1 MSEPDTE
8 RTPAQLL
15 LDALD
20 RLDPDDRKRV
30 LAWLL
35 EGGHPWPRALF
46 AMPPLRQGPLSALPE
61 LSTLEADALMSRF
74 ASLRGEHQTVPVRLP
89 SDQYRRL
96 RDWCQE
102 QSFSMATVIR
112 GLVARFLDE
121 RTTPPPQP
129 QEP

>member
-1 MSEPDTE
+1 MSEEPE
-8 RTPAQLL
+8 RSPADLL
-15 LDALD
+15 VEALD
-20 RLDPDDRKRV
+20 QLPPEDRKRV

-35 EGGHPWPRALF
+35 QGGGHHWPRAVVGLVST
-46 AMPPLRQGPLSALPE
+46 PGHLSPLPE
-61 LSTLEADALMSRF
+61 LSTMESEALISRF

-102 QSFSMATVIR
+102 QGFSMATVIR

-121 RTTPPPQP
+121 RGKPA
-129 QEP
+129 EAS